1 MLFDDN
7 AGPQPPRIVTTRA
20 EIQVLLKSL
29 LHARVPLSIRFA
41 DRAQSCQSYVVSVD
55 AETDSLW
62 LDEMIPS
69 IGDKWAAQGESFWV
83 DAWMDGV
90 HIRWQS
96 AAAQKIMLA
105 DAPAFQVQ
113 LPTELIHHQRRGAF
127 RATVQITTDTHLEL
141 IHAKGKPTLTGEL
154 LDISATGCKARIP
167 GNQLKSLQP
176 GERYDLSRMSLPEE
190 VAFDIALEIRYCNY
204 HEATDA
210 THVGIRFH
218 QPAPTAQRQIDR
230 YVHYLQRE
238 ARRQAKEDLF

>member
-1 MLFDDN
+1 MLFDDID
-7 AGPQPPRIVTTRA
+7 GPQPPRDVTTSA

-29 LHARVPLSIRFA
+29 LQARTPLNISFA
-41 DRAQSCQSYVVSVD
+41 DRTQSCQSYVVQVD

-90 HIRWQS
+90 HMRWQS
-96 AAAQKIMLA
+96 ADAHKVILA

-113 LPTELIHHQRRGAF
+113 LPAKLLHHQRRGAF
-127 RATVQITTDTHLEL
+127 RAAVQITTDTRLEL
-141 IHAKGKPTLTGEL
+141 IHAKDKPTLTGEL
-154 LDISATGCKARIP
+154 LDISATGCKARFP
-167 GNQLKSLQP
+167 GNLLKSLQP
-176 GERYDLSRMSLPEE
+176 GERYEMSRLGLPDEP
-190 VAFDIALEIRYCNY
+190 AFDIELEIRYCNY

-218 QPAPTAQRQIDR
+218 KPVPTAQRQIDR
-230 YVHYLQRE
+230 FVHYLQRE